1 MIHTTTN
8 NNAVMTDLTAAIAQS
23 TLVPLFTV
31 ASPHPQALGLA
42 PALEGRGNAT
52 PAKAPGDRV
61 VGSYSDS
68 RQLTPDN
75 CAPFIKALLAQFP
88 AESLTVTSD
97 GSQATIAAT
106 PAMYESLERFWLT
119 AEGLEESKPT
129 GLNAD
134 ALGQAAKPF
143 SPLEMLAC
151 LNAIFQH
158 KASKEAKDSK
168 LTSDHLLK
176 FGAIAMD
183 DERRVVTVSGAP
195 VELRPM
201 DYKLLRF
208 LISHPERVFSRR
220 QLLDKVWGGHAF
232 VEERTVDT
240 HVMNLRKSLGQ
251 CSHYVKTVH
260 SVGYVLKNG

>member
-106 PAMYESLERFWLT
+106 PAMY
-119 AEGLEESKPT
+119 
-129 GLNAD
+129 